1 MESSKYKIT
10 VISHAKTSSHTI
22 YVIKIE
28 KDNKSITFSERYSN
42 LKSFHDS
49 LKKETNSNA
58 LPKFPPKKFFG
69 SEDEKF
75 LIKRQQEL
83 NNYFEALCSSDEFT
97 SLPSFKKFIDN
108 AKNTGKNTSNAQMEQ
123 PKKIQ
128 ETQILSNDINIKD
141 SREIKTTKN
150 TEEEYSKIVEEY
162 VKKYID
168 MGYAAEQE
176 INEDNEKK
184 YLKLFSDVKFEG
196 GNSEIDKNINK
207 DNKIEAGD
215 DDNFKFIG
223 DEDNSLIELENKI
236 KEKMK
241 NLLKKYK
248 NIEEV
253 YNTSK
258 LIVPI

>member
-1 MESSKYKIT
+1 MESLKYKIT
-10 VISHAKTSSHTI
+10 VISHSKTTGHTTYI
-22 YVIKIE
+22 IKIE

-49 LKKETNSNA
+49 LKKETNNNA

-97 SLPSFKKFIDN
+97 SLPAFKKFIEN
-108 AKNTGKNTSNAQMEQ
+108 AKNTGKNTTNTPQIEQ

-128 ETQILSNDINIKD
+128 EIQSNEINTKV
-141 SREIKTTKN
+141 SKEIKNTKN

-168 MGYAAEQE
+168 MGCQ
-176 INEDNEKK
+176 
-184 YLKLFSDVKFEG
+184 DVEM
-196 GNSEIDKNINK
+196 IRMVI
-207 DNKIEAGD
+207 
-215 DDNFKFIG
+215 
-223 DEDNSLIELENKI
+223 
-236 KEKMK
+236 
-241 NLLKKYK
+241 
-248 NIEEV
+248 
-253 YNTSK
+253 
-258 LIVPI
+258 